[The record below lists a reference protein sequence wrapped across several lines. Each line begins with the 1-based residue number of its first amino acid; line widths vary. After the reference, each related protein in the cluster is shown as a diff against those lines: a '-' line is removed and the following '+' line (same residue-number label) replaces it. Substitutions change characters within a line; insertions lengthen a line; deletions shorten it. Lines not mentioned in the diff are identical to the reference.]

1 MNQLLNEYAD
11 MTYSE
16 YELHIQGIV
25 DSITKGE
32 KQTSTKTGQNTLTYR
47 YERL

>member
-1 MNQLLNEYAD
+1 MNELLNEYAD

-25 DSITKGE
+25 DSIITN
-32 KQTSTKTGQNTLTYR
+32 SNISYIC
-47 YERL
+47 Y